1 MTDLYPVTAVATG
14 VLGLVAGAL
23 VPRLI
28 ASVPEPE
35 PGSRRSPSSTRLPRP
50 TRPPPTRPNR
60 RSPRSSTPTSPPG
73 RGCSGSVRSPRR
85 VSAAAIGLVLGW
97 SWSLLVVLPLVPI
110 GVALAVIDWRT
121 RMLPTRLIAPA
132 YAVTIVAILVAWLA
146 DGRHLADLERAAL
159 GWLVYG
165 GMFFVLWFIYPRGL
179 GYGDVRLSGVLG
191 LALGWVGWS
200 ELLLGIWN
208 GLLLG
213 AIVGGLLALVTRR
226 RDYPFGP
233 FMLVGALSGRRPRTG
248 LSCPP
253 STALRE
259 SERDHVAL
267 ADRG

>member
-14 VLGLVAGAL
+14 VLGLVAGTL

-35 PGSRRSPSSTRLPRP
+35 GDVPPEEPDEAAEAAHAAEDDVEPEEPKELYADIAARSGMLWKCALASA
-50 TRPPPTRPNR
+50 
-60 RSPRSSTPTSPPG
+60 
-73 RGCSGSVRSPRR
+73 

-97 SWSLLVVLPLVPI
+97 SWSLLVVLPLVPV
-110 GVALAVIDWRT
+110 GVALAVVDWRT
-121 RMLPTRLIAPA
+121 RMLPTRLIAPS
-132 YAVTIVAILVAWLA
+132 YAVTLVAVLVAWLA
-146 DGRHLADLERAAL
+146 DGRHLADLERTAL
-159 GWLVYG
+159 GWLIYG
-165 GMFFVLWFIYPRGL
+165 GMFFLLWFIYPRGL

-213 AIVGGLLALVTRR
+213 GVIGGVLAMVTRR

-233 FMLVGALSGRRPRTG
+233 FMLVGALSGVVLGQPVM
-248 LSCPP
+248 S
-253 STALRE
+253 ALY
-259 SERDHVAL
+259 
-267 ADRG
+267 G

>member
-35 PGSRRSPSSTRLPRP
+35 PEEPGEPEQHEAAEADETAADETEPEEPKELYADIAARP
-50 TRPPPTRPNR
+50 GLLWKCALA
-60 RSPRSSTPTSPPG
+60 SA
-73 RGCSGSVRSPRR
+73 

-165 GMFFVLWFIYPRGL
+165 GMFFVLWFVYPRGL

-213 AIVGGLLALVTRR
+213 GIIGGVLALVTRR

-233 FMLVGALSGRRPRTG
+233 FMLVGALLGVVLGQPVMS
-248 LSCPP
+248 
-253 STALRE
+253 ALYRA
-259 SERDHVAL
+259 ERI
-267 ADRG
+267 